1 MNKIQKLNNR
11 TLALGINHLK
21 KVDSDFK
28 TILRDRDDQINTFK
42 KTGGFE
48 GLISLIVEQQL
59 SVASA
64 KAIFSRVKLICGDFE
79 ATTFLRISEEEL
91 KATGLSRQ
99 KVTYCRNVA
108 EAVVN
113 KTLDFKKL
121 EKMADQEVVAKLVQ
135 IKGIGEW
142 TAQCY
147 LMACMKRLDA
157 WPSSDLGLIVAIQ
170 KIKKIKERPKSLTI
184 EKIAEPWK
192 PYRSIAALLLWSTY
206 DKD

>member
-157 WPSSDLGLIVAIQ
+157 WTSSDLGLIVAIQ

-184 EKIAEPWK
+184 EKIAETWK

>member
-1 MNKIQKLNNR
+1 MSKIQKLNNR
-11 TLALGINHLK
+11 TLALGIKHLK

-28 TILRDRDDQINTFK
+28 EILRDRNDQINSFK

-64 KAIFSRVKLICGDFE
+64 KAIFSRVKLVCGDFE
-79 ATTFLRISEEEL
+79 ASSFLKIKEEEL

-108 EAVVN
+108 EAVIN

-121 EKMADQEVVAKLVQ
+121 EKMSDQEVVEMLVK

-170 KIKKIKERPKSLTI
+170 KIKKINERPKSLTI
-184 EKIAEPWK
+184 EKMAEPWK

>member
-1 MNKIQKLNNR
+1 MSKIQKLNNR
-11 TLALGINHLK
+11 TLALGIKHLK

-28 TILRDRDDQINTFK
+28 EILRDRNDQINSFK

-64 KAIFSRVKLICGDFE
+64 KAIFSRVKLVCGDFE
-79 ATTFLRISEEEL
+79 ASSFLKIKEEEL

-108 EAVVN
+108 EAVIN

-121 EKMADQEVVAKLVQ
+121 EKMSDQEVVEIPVSYTHLRAH
-135 IKGIGEW
+135 E
-142 TAQCY
+142 T
-147 LMACMKRLDA
+147 RN
-157 WPSSDLGLIVAIQ
+157 
-170 KIKKIKERPKSLTI
+170 
-184 EKIAEPWK
+184 
-192 PYRSIAALLLWSTY
+192 
-206 DKD
+206 

>member
-1 MNKIQKLNNR
+1 MSKIQKLNNR
-11 TLALGINHLK
+11 TLALGIKHLK

-28 TILRDRDDQINTFK
+28 EILRDRNDQINSFK

-64 KAIFSRVKLICGDFE
+64 KAIFSRVKLVCGDFE
-79 ATTFLRISEEEL
+79 ASSFLKIKEDEL

-108 EAVVN
+108 EAVIN

-121 EKMADQEVVAKLVQ
+121 EKMSDQEVVEMLVK

-170 KIKKIKERPKSLTI
+170 KIKKINERPKSLTI
-184 EKIAEPWK
+184 EKMAEPWK

>member
-157 WPSSDLGLIVAIQ
+157 WPSSDLGLIIAIQ

>member
-42 KTGGFE
+42 KTGGLE

-157 WPSSDLGLIVAIQ
+157 WPSADLGLIVAIQ

>member
-1 MNKIQKLNNR
+1 MSKIQKLNNR
-11 TLALGINHLK
+11 TLALGIKHLK

-28 TILRDRDDQINTFK
+28 EILRDRNDQINSFK

-64 KAIFSRVKLICGDFE
+64 KAIFSRVKLVCGDFE
-79 ATTFLRISEEEL
+79 ASSFLKIKEEEL

-108 EAVVN
+108 EAVIN

-121 EKMADQEVVAKLVQ
+121 EKMSDQEVVEMLVK

-170 KIKKIKERPKSLTI
+170 KIKKINERPKSLTI
-184 EKIAEPWK
+184 EKMAEPWK
-192 PYRSIAALLLWSTY
+192 PYRSVAALLLWSTY

>member
-1 MNKIQKLNNR
+1 MSKIQKLNNR
-11 TLALGINHLK
+11 TLALGIKHLK

-28 TILRDRDDQINTFK
+28 EILRDRNDQINSFK

-64 KAIFSRVKLICGDFE
+64 KAIFSRVKIVCGDFE
-79 ATTFLRISEEEL
+79 ASSFLKIKEDEL

-108 EAVVN
+108 KAVIN
-113 KTLDFKKL
+113 KKLDFKKL
-121 EKMADQEVVAKLVQ
+121 EKMSDQEVVEILIK

-170 KIKKIKERPKSLTI
+170 KIKKINERPKSLTI
-184 EKIAEPWK
+184 EKMAEPWK

-206 DKD
+206 DKN

>member
-1 MNKIQKLNNR
+1 MSKIQKLNNR
-11 TLALGINHLK
+11 TLALGIKHLK
-21 KVDSDFK
+21 KVDSNFK
-28 TILRDRDDQINTFK
+28 EILRDRNDQINSFK

-64 KAIFSRVKLICGDFE
+64 KAIFSRVKLVCGDFE
-79 ATTFLRISEEEL
+79 AFTFLQINEEEL

-108 EAVVN
+108 EAVIN

-121 EKMADQEVVAKLVQ
+121 EKMPDREVIEMLVK

-192 PYRSIAALLLWSTY
+192 PYRSIAALLLWSAY

>member
-1 MNKIQKLNNR
+1 MSKIQKLNNR

-28 TILRDRDDQINTFK
+28 AILKDRDDQINTFK
-42 KTGGFE
+42 KTGGLE

-79 ATTFLRISEEEL
+79 ATTFLRINEEEL

-99 KVTYCRNVA
+99 KVNYCRNVA

-121 EKMADQEVVAKLVQ
+121 EKMADQEVVEILVK

-184 EKIAEPWK
+184 EKMAEPWK

>member
-1 MNKIQKLNNR
+1 MNKIQKLNSR
-11 TLALGINHLK
+11 TLALGIKHLK
-21 KVDSDFK
+21 KVDSDFTK
-28 TILRDRDDQINTFK
+28 ILRARDDQINTFK
-42 KTGGFE
+42 KIEGFE

-64 KAIFSRVKLICGDFE
+64 KAIFNRVKLLCGDFE
-79 ATTFLRISEEEL
+79 ATSFLQINEDEL
-91 KATGLSRQ
+91 KGTGLSRQ
-99 KVTYCRNVA
+99 KVLYCRNVA
-108 EAVVN
+108 KAVVN

-121 EKMADQEVVAKLVQ
+121 EKMPDKEVVEILVK

-184 EKIAEPWK
+184 EKMAEPWK

>member
-42 KTGGFE
+42 KTGGLE

-79 ATTFLRISEEEL
+79 ATTFLRINEEEL

-99 KVTYCRNVA
+99 KVNYCRNVA

-184 EKIAEPWK
+184 EKMAEPWK

>member
-1 MNKIQKLNNR
+1 MNKIQKLNSR
-11 TLALGINHLK
+11 TLALGIKHLK
-21 KVDSDFK
+21 KVDSDFTK
-28 TILRDRDDQINTFK
+28 ILRVRDDQIKTFK
-42 KTGGFE
+42 KIEGFE

-64 KAIFSRVKLICGDFE
+64 KAIFNRVKLLCGDFE
-79 ATTFLRISEEEL
+79 ATSFLQINEDEL
-91 KATGLSRQ
+91 KGTGLSRQ
-99 KVTYCRNVA
+99 KVLYCRNVA
-108 EAVVN
+108 KAVVN

-121 EKMADQEVVAKLVQ
+121 EKMPDKEVVEILVK

-184 EKIAEPWK
+184 EKMAEPWK

>member
-1 MNKIQKLNNR
+1 MGKIQKLNNR

-42 KTGGFE
+42 KTGGLE

-79 ATTFLRISEEEL
+79 ATTFLRINEEEL

-99 KVTYCRNVA
+99 KVNYCRNVA

-121 EKMADQEVVAKLVQ
+121 EKMADQEVVEILVK

-184 EKIAEPWK
+184 EKMAEPWK

>member
-1 MNKIQKLNNR
+1 MNKIQKLNSR
-11 TLALGINHLK
+11 TLALGIKHLT
-21 KVDSDFK
+21 KVDSDFTK
-28 TILRDRDDQINTFK
+28 IIRARDDQINTFK

>member
-1 MNKIQKLNNR
+1 MRKIQKLNNR

-42 KTGGFE
+42 KTGGLE

-79 ATTFLRISEEEL
+79 ATTFLRINEEEL

-99 KVTYCRNVA
+99 KVNYCRNVA

-121 EKMADQEVVAKLVQ
+121 EKMADQEVVEILVK

-184 EKIAEPWK
+184 EKMAEPWK

>member
-64 KAIFSRVKLICGDFE
+64 KAIFSRVTLICGDFE